1 MPPSFLR
8 KPCAWTSGLPLKS
21 ERKSVIFSWAELWEV
36 TSPAF
41 CAVYLNSR
49 AASSQAGS
57 STYRSSLASSLLAA
71 QLQITMAWRLAPG
84 IGSTRLTNVCS
95 LPLKRAYFG
104 NGCSMA
110 FSLRYLGSAACCR
123 VLPRVARRRAGVCAK
138 GGGLPGGGPPL
149 CCG

>member
-21 ERKSVIFSWAELWEV
+21 ERKSAIFSWAELWEA

-41 CAVYLNSR
+41 CAVCLNSH
-49 AASSQAGS
+49 AASSQADS

>member
-41 CAVYLNSR
+41 CVVCLNSH
-49 AASSQAGS
+49 AASSQADS
-57 STYRSSLASSLLAA
+57 STYRSSLGLLMSLLE
-71 QLQITMAWRLAPG
+71 LQITIAWWAVLG
-84 IGSTRLTNVCS
+84 TGSTRLTNVCS